1 MSGLFITL
9 EGIDF
14 CGKTTQ
20 AKRLVSYLRRKG
32 YEVLLVREP
41 GGNRVAEKIRKV
53 LLSRKNSDMTPLT
66 ELLLYEAARSQL
78 TEKVILPAL
87 KRGKTVVCDRYADSS
102 LAYQGFGRG
111 LNKKMI
117 ENLNRIATFG
127 LSPDLTIILD
137 VPLAV
142 SAKRRRLE
150 GKDKDRLEREKSD
163 FHKRIREGF
172 STIARMNRKRVKL
185 LDGTGNIDQ
194 TWQGVKRVTDLLL
207 GKRKR

>member
-20 AKRLVSYLRRKG
+20 AKRLVSHLRRKG
-32 YEVLLVREP
+32 QEVLLVREP

-53 LLSRKNSDMTPLT
+53 LLSRKNSDMTHLT

-87 KRGKTVVCDRYADSS
+87 KSGKTVVCDRYADSS

-111 LNKKMI
+111 LDKKMI
-117 ENLNRIATFG
+117 ESLNRIATFG

-150 GKDKDRLEREKSD
+150 GKEKDRLEKERSD
-163 FHKRIREGF
+163 FHKRIRQGF
-172 STIARMNRKRVKL
+172 LAIARKNRKRVKVV
-185 LDGTGNIDQ
+185 DGTGNIDL
-194 TWQGVKRVTDLLL
+194 TWQKIKGITDILLN
-207 GKRKR
+207 KKKS